1 MSRGEGLGPFA
12 MMTCHDVSTLVS
24 TGGLP
29 DAPLVRKLG
38 VRMHL
43 AMCRHCRAFRR
54 QIEAIAR
61 AARAA
66 GLAFEHELPQDF
78 ESKIVQRL
86 HPLDEGGRT
95 CSD

>member
-1 MSRGEGLGPFA
+1 MGPFA
-12 MMTCHDVSTLVS
+12 MMMCHDVSTLVS
-24 TGGLP
+24 SGALS

-66 GLAFEHELPQDF
+66 GLAFERELPQDF
-78 ESKIVQRL
+78 ESKIFQRL
-86 HPLDEGGRT
+86 RP
-95 CSD
+95 

>member
-1 MSRGEGLGPFA
+1 MIS
-12 MMTCHDVSTLVS
+12 CHDVSMLVS
-24 TGGLP
+24 TGGLS
-29 DAPLVRKLG
+29 DAPLVRRLG

-66 GLAFEHELPQDF
+66 GVMFERECPQDF
-78 ESKIVQRL
+78 ETRIVQHLRS
-86 HPLDEGGRT
+86 HGAEG
-95 CSD
+95 

>member
-1 MSRGEGLGPFA
+1 

-24 TGGLP
+24 TDGLS

-38 VRMHL
+38 IRMHL

-66 GLAFEHELPQDF
+66 GLAFEREVPRDF
-78 ESKIVQRL
+78 ESRIVQHLRP
-86 HPLDEGGRT
+86 HGEDG
-95 CSD
+95 

>member
-1 MSRGEGLGPFA
+1 

-29 DAPLVRKLG
+29 EAPLVRRLG

-54 QIEAIAR
+54 QVETIGR

-66 GLAFEHELPQDF
+66 GLAFERELPEDF
-78 ESKIVQRL
+78 GSRIVQRL
-86 HPLDEGGRT
+86 HPLDGGV
-95 CSD
+95 